1 MRGATSWQLL
11 ASKKQCN
18 YVRHSCYIIVPLAA
32 IVEVQKLRFP
42 TVSGGQLHGDGCV
55 HEIQVNAVLERV
67 CHVYM
72 HLKNSI
78 WCYTELGSN
87 RHVWNPHMKYVIPLE
102 KTRDKTSFQKNTHV
116 RLAVVLACF
125 VLFCFSLGWL
135 HLLGC
140 LVVNLFA
147 CMFVYVSA

>member
-1 MRGATSWQLL
+1 MYCSSHRERYPVQCAEQLL
-11 ASKKQCN
+11 GNFWPLRNNVTTSVIHVTSLYLLPPSLKCKSCVSLPCRAVNYTEMVAFMKSKSMQFLN
-18 YVRHSCYIIVPLAA
+18 GY
-32 IVEVQKLRFP
+32 
-42 TVSGGQLHGDGCV
+42 
-55 HEIQVNAVLERV
+55 
-67 CHVYM
+67 VYM

-125 VLFCFSLGWL
+125 V
-135 HLLGC
+135 
-140 LVVNLFA
+140 
-147 CMFVYVSA
+147 

>member
-67 CHVYM
+67 CLYA
-72 HLKNSI
+72 LKKFDLVLYGARFQPARMESTYEI
-78 WCYTELGSN
+78 
-87 RHVWNPHMKYVIPLE
+87 RHSFGKNPRQNVLPE
-102 KTRDKTSFQKNTHV
+102 KHARPTRRGVGLF
-116 RLAVVLACF
+116 RF
-125 VLFCFSLGWL
+125 VLF
-135 HLLGC
+135 
-140 LVVNLFA
+140 
-147 CMFVYVSA
+147 